1 MQLHPDLVQIIRSFV
16 MPHRTLAKTLT
27 LSALSTGLY
36 PSITLK
42 VVRLIASANACR
54 LRILKHYGVQFPQ
67 GDDGSRIIA
76 ARNKTVRHY
85 RQHCLNRGGWAY
97 KLAHEKYYP
106 KPHLRA
112 RERKYLNKNYC
123 LCIFGIITVMDYQAG
138 ELLENPEEY
147 NPGDTITWGGRQNAA
162 AKIQYEWCYPE

>member
-1 MQLHPDLVQIIRSFV
+1 MLHPDLVQIIRSFV

-36 PSITLK
+36 PGLPA
-42 VVRLIASANACR
+42 RLVGMIAAQTALR
-54 LRILKHYGVQFPQ
+54 LRILKHYGVRFPQ

-97 KLAHEKYYP
+97 SRAREKYYP

-123 LCIFGIITVMDYQAG
+123 LSIFGIITVMDYQAG

-162 AKIQYEWCYPE
+162 RSLQYERFYPE